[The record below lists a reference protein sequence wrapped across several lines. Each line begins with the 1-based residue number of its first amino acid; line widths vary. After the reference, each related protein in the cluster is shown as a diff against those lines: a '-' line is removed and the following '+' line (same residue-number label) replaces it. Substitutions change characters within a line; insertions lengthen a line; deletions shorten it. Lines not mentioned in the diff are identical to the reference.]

1 MECRQKMNPQP
12 APCMELLGLCM
23 PLLEQCDSMLADWY
37 CKQKKILSVAE
48 LTRMQTFVTR

>member
-1 MECRQKMNPQP
+1 MLLQRPSNKSAVQP
-12 APCMELLGLCM
+12 LLGLCM